1 MGAERKIRDA
11 WNTGGVGSGGLSS
24 RSRST
29 GIAVASIEDVL
40 NYGLNWGR
48 KNSLWPMFF
57 GLSCCFVEFANAATP
72 RYDIARF
79 GAEVLRGSPRQ
90 SDVMFVAGTV
100 FKKMAPSILRLYEQ
114 MAEPRWVVSMGSC
127 SNSGGMYDVYSVVQ
141 GINQIL
147 PVDAYI
153 PGCPPRPE
161 EVLQALIMLQEK
173 IAKEERPLRP
183 VFHMKG
189 GNQGT
194 SGAALIDG
202 VTKSRDG
209 RGPGYE
215 GTALRGTDVTPPKLW
230 GSRATQMWTPPA
242 AKTPQPEK
250 ISALVGTLKQEFGD
264 AVTEDISAGD
274 MVTVK
279 IPPEK
284 IPDVLAYLKKK
295 SPVKFQRLE
304 DLTAVDES
312 ARRDRSNFKDYTLV
326 HTLFSYDVPG
336 HIRIK
341 SDLSGESP
349 SVPTVTGIWPSANWY
364 EREAYD
370 MFGIRFDGHPYLR
383 RILMPDDWE
392 GHPLRKSHP
401 YRATEMKP
409 YTRDDAASHEPRDI
423 QDYFRRPAGGG
434 AGGGGVGN
442 VGKGRAAKDDLD
454 VAYLNFGPHHV
465 GTHGLIRY
473 VLKLRG
479 EEILDMAVDIGYHH
493 RAAEKTGE
501 RQSWHQYIVYT
512 DRVEYLIG
520 ANNNMA
526 YLGAVEKLLGVKV
539 PDRAQYIRVMLCE
552 LFRISSHLVWLG
564 TFAQDVGAMAPVFYC
579 FRDREKIMDIV
590 EHITGGRMHPSWF
603 RIGGVADDL
612 PDGWKVLVDDF
623 IREFPSKINEYSKLL
638 TKSAIFKARTKGV
651 GGLDVEQAIDWGM
664 TGPNLRACG
673 LEWDLRK
680 KMPYSGYESFQFDIP
695 VGSTGDCYDRYLV
708 RLEEMRQSLRIIEQA
723 AKEMP
728 PGRWVSEDYRYCLP
742 QKRDTLNDIESLIH
756 HFVNV
761 TRGIT
766 PPKGEAYFSIE
777 SPKGEYG
784 YYVVSDGLNY
794 PYRVRVRAP
803 SFPHMQMTPMLCRGW
818 FISDLIAI
826 AGALDYV
833 MADIDR

>member
-1 MGAERKIRDA
+1 MNQREGNSNGGARSRP
-11 WNTGGVGSGGLSS
+11 TGG
-24 RSRST
+24 
-29 GIAVASIEDVL
+29 GIALASVEDVL

-57 GLSCCFVEFANAATP
+57 GLSCCFIEFSNTATP

-90 SDVMFVAGTV
+90 ADVMFVAGTV

-127 SNSGGMYDVYSVVQ
+127 SNTGGMYDVYSVVQ

-161 EVLQALIMLQEK
+161 EVMQALTMLQDK
-173 IAKEERPLRP
+173 IMREERPIRP
-183 VFHMKG
+183 VLHMKG
-189 GNQGT
+189 GSQGT
-194 SGAALIDG
+194 AGGPLVDG

-209 RGPGYE
+209 RGPGCE
-215 GTALRGTDVTPPKLW
+215 GTKMRGTEVTPPRLW
-230 GSRATQMWTPPA
+230 GSRAPLMWTPPP
-242 AKTPQPEK
+242 AKTPIPDK
-250 ISALVGTLKQEFGD
+250 ISGAIESLKQEFGPDTIKED
-264 AVTEDISAGD
+264 ASAGD
-274 MVTVK
+274 MATIK
-279 IPPEK
+279 IPPER
-284 IPDVLAYLKKK
+284 IPDILSYLKKK
-295 SPVKFQRLE
+295 APTRFQRLE

-312 ARRDRSNFKDYTLV
+312 ARRDRARYKDFTLV

-341 SDLSGESP
+341 SELSGDAP
-349 SVPTVTGIWPSANWY
+349 SAPSITGIWPSANWY

-370 MFGIRFDGHPYLR
+370 MFGIRFEGHPYLKR
-383 RILMPDDWE
+383 LIMPDDWE

-401 YRATEMKP
+401 YRATDMKP
-409 YTRDDAASHEPRDI
+409 YTKADAASHEPRDI
-423 QDYFRRPAGGG
+423 RDYFNRDKGGG
-434 AGGGGVGN
+434 EAAVR
-442 VGKGRAAKDDLD
+442 GRSTGDDGLD
-454 VAYLNFGPHHV
+454 IAYLNLGPHHV
-465 GTHGLIRY
+465 GTHGIIRY

-520 ANNNMA
+520 SNNNLA

-539 PDRAQYIRVMLCE
+539 PDRAQYVRVMLCE

-564 TFAQDVGAMAPVFYC
+564 TFAHDVGAMTPVFYC
-579 FRDREKIMDIV
+579 FRDRERIMDIV
-590 EHITGGRMHPSWF
+590 EHITGGRLHPSWF
-603 RIGGVADDL
+603 RIGGIADDL
-612 PDGWKVLVDDF
+612 PDGWKEMVEDF
-623 IREFPSKINEYSKLL
+623 VRYLPAQIDEYSRLL
-638 TKSAIFKARTKGV
+638 TDSAIFKARTKGV
-651 GGLDVEQAIDWGM
+651 GGLETSQAIDWGM

-673 LEWDLRK
+673 LAWDLRK
-680 KMPYSGYESFQFDIP
+680 KIPYSGYESFDFDVP
-695 VGSTGDCYDRYLV
+695 VGNTGDCYDRYLV
-708 RLEEMRQSLRIIEQA
+708 RLEEMRQSVRIIEQA
-723 AKEMP
+723 AREMP
-728 PGRWVSEDYRYCLP
+728 PGRWISEDYRYCIP
-742 QKRDTLNDIESLIH
+742 QKRDTLHDIESLIH

-761 TRGIT
+761 TRGLT
-766 PPKGEAYFSIE
+766 PPKGEAYFSME

-818 FISDLIAI
+818 FISDLIAVV
-826 AGALDYV
+826 GALDYV

>member
-1 MGAERKIRDA
+1 MNDDI
-11 WNTGGVGSGGLSS
+11 GGRRSAGG
-24 RSRST
+24 
-29 GIAVASIEDVL
+29 GIVLASFEDVL

-57 GLSCCFVEFANAATP
+57 GLSCCFIEFTNTATP

-90 SDVMFVAGTV
+90 ADVMFVAGTV

-127 SNSGGMYDVYSVVQ
+127 SNTGGMYDVYSVVQ

-161 EVLQALIMLQEK
+161 EVMHALTMLQDKISREEK
-173 IAKEERPLRP
+173 PLRP
-183 VFHMKG
+183 VLHMTG
-189 GNQGT
+189 GSQGT
-194 SGAALIDG
+194 TGGPLVDG

-215 GTALRGTDVTPPKLW
+215 GTKMRGTEVTPPRLW
-230 GSRATQMWTPPA
+230 GSRAPRMWTPPP
-242 AKTPQPEK
+242 AKTPIPDK
-250 ISALVGTLKQEFGD
+250 ISSVIGSLKQEFGPDTIKED
-264 AVTEDISAGD
+264 ASAGD
-274 MVTVK
+274 MATIK
-279 IPPEK
+279 IPPER
-284 IPDVLAYLKKK
+284 IPDILSYLKKK
-295 SPVKFQRLE
+295 APTRFQRLE
-304 DLTAVDES
+304 DLTAVDDS
-312 ARRDRSNFKDYTLV
+312 ARRDRAEYKDFTLV

-341 SDLSGESP
+341 SDLSGDAP
-349 SVPTVTGIWPSANWY
+349 SVPSITGVWPSANWY

-370 MFGIRFDGHPYLR
+370 MFGIRFEGHPYLKR
-383 RILMPDDWE
+383 LIMPDDWE

-401 YRATEMKP
+401 YRATDMKP

-423 QDYFRRPAGGG
+423 RDYFNRDKGGG
-434 AGGGGVGN
+434 EAAVR
-442 VGKGRAAKDDLD
+442 GRSTGDGPDI
-454 VAYLNFGPHHV
+454 AYLNLGPHHV
-465 GTHGLIRY
+465 GTHGIIRY
-473 VLKLRG
+473 ALKLRG

-520 ANNNMA
+520 SNNNLA
-526 YLGAVEKLLGVKV
+526 YLGSVEKLLGVKV
-539 PDRAQYIRVMLCE
+539 PERAQYIRVMLCE

-564 TFAQDVGAMAPVFYC
+564 TFAHDVGAMTPVFYC
-579 FRDREKIMDIV
+579 FRDRERIMDIV
-590 EHITGGRMHPSWF
+590 EHITGGRLHPSWF

-612 PDGWKVLVDDF
+612 PDGWKEMVEDF
-623 IREFPSKINEYSKLL
+623 VREFPSKITEYSRLL
-638 TKSAIFKARTKGV
+638 TDSAIFKARTKGV
-651 GGLDVEQAIDWGM
+651 GGLETSQAIDWGM

-680 KMPYSGYESFQFDIP
+680 KMPYSGYESFEFDVP
-695 VGSTGDCYDRYLV
+695 VGNTGDCYDRYLV
-708 RLEEMRQSLRIIEQA
+708 RLEEMRQSVRIIEQA
-723 AKEMP
+723 AREMP
-728 PGRWVSEDYRYCLP
+728 PGRWISEDYRYCIP
-742 QKRDTLNDIESLIH
+742 QKRDTLHDIESLIH

-761 TRGIT
+761 TRGLT

-784 YYVVSDGLNY
+784 YYVISDGLNY

-818 FISDLIAI
+818 FISDLIAVV
-826 AGALDYV
+826 GALDYV

>member
-57 GLSCCFVEFANAATP
+57 GLSCCFVEFANTATP

-173 IAKEERPLRP
+173 IAREERPLRP

-215 GTALRGTDVTPPKLW
+215 GTTLRGTDVTPPKLW

-279 IPPEK
+279 IPPSI

-383 RILMPDDWE
+383 AHPHAGRLGGPSAQEVPPIPGDGDEAVYE
-392 GHPLRKSHP
+392 GRRSQP
-401 YRATEMKP
+401 RAARYSGLFQT
-409 YTRDDAASHEPRDI
+409 A
-423 QDYFRRPAGGG
+423 RRRRG
-434 AGGGGVGN
+434 
-442 VGKGRAAKDDLD
+442 GRAAGRGARGQKGRWHRGKRRPGRS
-454 VAYLNFGPHHV
+454 VPE
-465 GTHGLIRY
+465 
-473 VLKLRG
+473 LRP
-479 EEILDMAVDIGYHH
+479 AP
-493 RAAEKTGE
+493 
-501 RQSWHQYIVYT
+501 RQ
-512 DRVEYLIG
+512 
-520 ANNNMA
+520 
-526 YLGAVEKLLGVKV
+526 
-539 PDRAQYIRVMLCE
+539 
-552 LFRISSHLVWLG
+552 
-564 TFAQDVGAMAPVFYC
+564 
-579 FRDREKIMDIV
+579 
-590 EHITGGRMHPSWF
+590 GRM
-603 RIGGVADDL
+603 
-612 PDGWKVLVDDF
+612 
-623 IREFPSKINEYSKLL
+623 
-638 TKSAIFKARTKGV
+638 
-651 GGLDVEQAIDWGM
+651 GL
-664 TGPNLRACG
+664 
-673 LEWDLRK
+673 
-680 KMPYSGYESFQFDIP
+680 
-695 VGSTGDCYDRYLV
+695 YDMY
-708 RLEEMRQSLRIIEQA
+708 
-723 AKEMP
+723 
-728 PGRWVSEDYRYCLP
+728 
-742 QKRDTLNDIESLIH
+742 
-756 HFVNV
+756 
-761 TRGIT
+761 
-766 PPKGEAYFSIE
+766 
-777 SPKGEYG
+777 
-784 YYVVSDGLNY
+784 
-794 PYRVRVRAP
+794 
-803 SFPHMQMTPMLCRGW
+803 
-818 FISDLIAI
+818 
-826 AGALDYV
+826 
-833 MADIDR
+833 

>member
-1 MGAERKIRDA
+1 MGPEGKIA
-11 WNTGGVGSGGLSS
+11 AGAGG
-24 RSRST
+24 
-29 GIAVASIEDVL
+29 GIALASVEDVL
-40 NYGLNWGR
+40 NFGLNWGR

-57 GLSCCFVEFANAATP
+57 GLSCCFVEFATTATP

-90 SDVMFVAGTV
+90 ADVMFIAGTV
-100 FKKMAPSILRLYEQ
+100 FKKMAPSILRIYEQ
-114 MAEPRWVVSMGSC
+114 MTEPRWVVSMGSC
-127 SNSGGMYDVYSVVQ
+127 ANSGGMYDVYSVVQ

-161 EVLQALIMLQEK
+161 EVMRALIMLQEK
-173 IAKEERPLRP
+173 ITSEERPLRP

-194 SGAALIDG
+194 TRPILAEG
-202 VTKSRDG
+202 VSKSRDG

-215 GTALRGTDVTPPKLW
+215 GTKMRGTEVTPPKLW
-230 GSRATQMWTPPA
+230 GSRAPSMWTPPA
-242 AKTPQPEK
+242 AKYPFPDR
-250 ISALVGTLKQEFGD
+250 ISSLIGPLRDEFGPSI
-264 AVTEDISAGD
+264 VEDQTAGD
-274 MVTVK
+274 MFTVK
-279 IPPEK
+279 APPEK
-284 IPDVLAYLKKK
+284 LPEVVAYLKRKA
-295 SPVKFQRLE
+295 PVRFQRLE
-304 DLTAVDES
+304 DLTAIDES
-312 ARRDRSNFKDYTLV
+312 ARRRRADFKDFTLV
-326 HTLFSYDVPG
+326 HTLFSLDVPG
-336 HIRIK
+336 HLRVK
-341 SDLSGESP
+341 SELSGDSP
-349 SVPTVTGIWPSANWY
+349 IAPTVTKVWPSADWY
-364 EREAYD
+364 EREVFD
-370 MFGIRFDGHPYLR
+370 MFGIRFKGHPNLR
-383 RILMPDDWE
+383 RLLMPDYWD

-401 YRATEMKP
+401 YRATEMRP
-409 YTRDDAASHEPRDI
+409 YSREDAGEHEPRDI
-423 QDYFRRPAGGG
+423 RSFLAPTGGEEE
-434 AGGGGVGN
+434 
-442 VGKGRAAKDDLD
+442 KD
-454 VAYLNFGPHHV
+454 VMYLNLGPHHV
-465 GTHGLIRY
+465 GTHGIIRY

-520 ANNNMA
+520 VNNNLS
-526 YLGAVEKLLGVKV
+526 YVGAVEKLLGITP

-564 TFAQDVGAMAPVFYC
+564 TFAQDLGAMAPVFYC
-579 FRDREKIMDIV
+579 FRDREMIMDIV

-603 RIGGVADDL
+603 RIGGVQEDL
-612 PDGWKVLVDDF
+612 PGGWKAMLEDF
-623 IREFPSKINEYSKLL
+623 VKTFPAQIDEYVKLL
-638 TKSAIFKARTKGV
+638 SRSAIFKARTKGV
-651 GGLDVEQAIDWGM
+651 GGLSAEQAIDWGM

-680 KMPYSGYESFQFDIP
+680 KIPYSAYGAFDFDVP
-695 VGSTGDCYDRYLV
+695 TGATGDCYDRYLV
-708 RLEEMRQSLRIIEQA
+708 RVEEMRQSLRIIEQA
-723 AKEMP
+723 VKGMP
-728 PGRWVSEDYRYCLP
+728 PGRWVTDDYRYCLP
-742 QKRDTLNDIESLIH
+742 QKEDTMKDIESLIH

-761 TRGIT
+761 TRGMT
-766 PPKGEAYFSIE
+766 PPTGEAYFSIE

-803 SFPHMQMTPMLCRGW
+803 SFPHMQMTPMLCKGW

-826 AGALDYV
+826 VGAIDYV